1 MDCPYCR
8 QPIIAPFWEWHVEQD
23 FCSLECAMQFVI
35 GKHLRRPVWSIST
48 LLGARFQLNYTVDD
62 FAEEYCIGP
71 LVISNDVLN
80 GWTLFFNHEQYG
92 YIHIANLSRL
102 ISILQFIRDGDIPRG
117 ISFLAATVLDHIG
130 MTVSRGHWAIGPLHI
145 HCDDA
150 EGWSWAI
157 A

>member
-1 MDCPYCR
+1 MT
-8 QPIIAPFWEWHVEQD
+8 QPFNAPSRKSHVEQD
-23 FCSLECAMQFVI
+23 LCSLEYASQFAM
-35 GKHLRRPVWSIST
+35 GEHASRPVWSLST

-62 FAEEYCIGP
+62 FAEEYCVGP
-71 LVISNDVLN
+71 LIISNDVLN
-80 GWTLFFNHEQYG
+80 GWILFFNHNQDG
-92 YIHIANLSRL
+92 YIHISDLSRL
-102 ISILQFIRDGDIPRG
+102 ITILQLIRDGDIPRG
-117 ISFLAATVLDHIG
+117 ISFLAAAVLDYIG